1 MRNNKTIEI
10 LSPAKNFQYAKE
22 AILCGADALYMG
34 APLFSLRHEHGNSL
48 EDIKKTVDFAHK
60 YWAKVY
66 VPLNCL
72 LYTQEDLEKTTELIN
87 ELHKLEIDGLI
98 IQDIGILELDIP
110 PIPLILSTNTMC
122 FTKKDADFF
131 EKCGVDRIVLPRELN
146 YNEIEDITKNTNI
159 PLEIFCYGFLCV
171 GHSGNCYLA
180 YAESLAKTKSSKMA
194 HYQASNHGVCPE
206 RCMGN
211 WTLKDAKGNIIKE
224 NERLFNLRFLS
235 LHNEIEKLFS
245 LGIDSFKIAGRE
257 KDLKHVKNTTAL
269 YSNIANEIVKS
280 KKIKRASSGH
290 SILAF
295 EPSLYKNF
303 NKGFTDFFLSGRK
316 KEMYSKSD
324 IVGEKIGKAINF
336 KGNSFELDSAYKLNL
351 GDRLRYKTQ
360 NNKVETIEILSVK
373 DNRYFINETKNNL
386 NNLELYRYID
396 KKSFDEVENSINYRF
411 IQVNLAITKNTD
423 SYTIKAQDED
433 NNTAELNI
441 SFGNRKISNS
451 DLADEFYNLD
461 SDCEFLINNVDF
473 KDDFFIDDIAD
484 LRNIIFNLLRQER
497 KNNRPIEKTK
507 LQKNNCSY
515 YKKEM
520 TYLDNVTNKKC
531 EEFYKRH
538 KVEKIE
544 DAMENLDNIQN
555 KKVFTSSYCLKYEL
569 GYCSKYNNTKD
580 TPELPWKLEQLES
593 GLKYRAEFNCK
604 DCNMH
609 LYIDE

>member
-87 ELHKLEIDGLI
+87 ELYKLEIDGLI

-122 FTKKDADFF
+122 FTKNDADFF
-131 EKCGVDRIVLPRELN
+131 EKCGVDRIVLPRELS
-146 YNEIEDITKNTNI
+146 YKEIEDITKNTNI

-180 YAESLAKTKSSKMA
+180 YAESLAKTKSSKIS

-280 KKIKRASSGH
+280 KKIKRASSGR

-303 NKGFTDFFLSGRK
+303 NKGFTDFFLNGRK

-336 KGNSFELDSAYKLNL
+336 KDNSFELDSAYKLNV

-360 NNKVETIEILSVK
+360 NNKVETIEILSIK
-373 DNRYFINETKNNL
+373 DNKYFINETKNNL

-411 IQVNLAITKNTD
+411 IQVNLTITKNTD
-423 SYTIKAQDED
+423 SYLIKVQDED
-433 NNTAELNI
+433 KNTVQLNVP
-441 SFGNRKISNS
+441 FGNRKISNS
-451 DLADEFYNLD
+451 ELVDEFYNLD
-461 SDCEFLINNVDF
+461 TDCEFLINNIDF

-484 LRNIIFNLLRQER
+484 LRNIIFDLLRQER
-497 KNNRPIEKTK
+497 KNNRPIEITK
-507 LQKNNCSY
+507 LQK
-515 YKKEM
+515 K
-520 TYLDNVTNKKC
+520 
-531 EEFYKRH
+531 
-538 KVEKIE
+538 
-544 DAMENLDNIQN
+544 
-555 KKVFTSSYCLKYEL
+555 
-569 GYCSKYNNTKD
+569 
-580 TPELPWKLEQLES
+580 
-593 GLKYRAEFNCK
+593 
-604 DCNMH
+604 
-609 LYIDE
+609 